1 MIDLHCHILPGIDD
15 GAHNLSDSIK
25 MAKKAVS
32 QGITHI
38 LCTPHHNSSYENPK
52 SKVLLQVADL
62 QEELTKR
69 NIPLILYEAQEVRIF
84 EHLMSEIDQDDIL
97 FADVS
102 DRYLMLEFPT
112 ESIPDYTNQLIRQLI
127 NRGITPIIVH
137 PERYKMFQANPALLE
152 NYLRMGCLAQLTA
165 PSIVGAYGEK
175 IQKLSHYF
183 VKNSM
188 IQMLG
193 SDAHNV
199 DSRNFYLAEAYEI
212 IRKEYGVGKIDYY
225 HRVAKD
231 IINGDNISL
240 RRFRG

>member
-15 GAHNLSDSIK
+15 GAKNLNDSIK

-52 SKVLLQVADL
+52 SKVLLQVAEL

-84 EHLMSEIDQDDIL
+84 EHLMTEINQNEIL
-97 FADVS
+97 FADVT
-102 DRYLMLEFPT
+102 DRYLMLEFPMD
-112 ESIPDYTNQLIRQLI
+112 SIPDYANKLIKQLIA
-127 NRGITPIIVH
+127 RGIIPIIVH
-137 PERYKMFQANPALLE
+137 PERYKVFQANPSLLE
-152 NYLRMGCLAQLTA
+152 KYLKMGCLAQLTA
-165 PSIVGAYGEK
+165 PSLVGKYGKK

-188 IQMLG
+188 VQMLA
-193 SDAHNV
+193 SDAHDV
-199 DSRNFYLAEAYEI
+199 DNRNFYLAEAYEM
-212 IRKEYGVGKIDYY
+212 IRKKYGEGKIDYY
-225 HRVAKD
+225 NCVARD

-240 RRFRG
+240 RRYRK